1 MKFAGDK
8 SSQKNLTITGS
19 TLFAFFQKLIKNK
32 KVNVLFRIAVTVF
45 FFFLVNKSISQADLK
60 QLLHTINP
68 LVIMAVLLSGIMGF
82 YLQVIRWKYILQS
95 RQLPCNGCIPLK
107 TMLWGNLLGFLTP
120 GRVGELFRGIGI
132 DPARKS
138 DSVVAVFIDRLL
150 AILLVVST
158 GVLFM
163 FIQTT
168 VLKISPPLIEI
179 ISLEILLSLAVI
191 SIVIIKVSYFRSKKI
206 VSKGLSL
213 FSTIV
218 HLLNMKIVIVS
229 ILAHFFLILQ
239 TVLLFQMFGSP
250 GWVTNSIIA
259 GQSYLQMVFLPFSIA
274 NVGIREYSFGVF
286 LKQTVAKEE
295 SELIAFGV
303 SSLIL
308 FINIILPAFIGLIWI
323 IFDKNNKIKASGK

>member
-8 SSQKNLTITGS
+8 RFQKNLTIIGP
-19 TLFAFFQKLIKNK
+19 TLFSFFQKLIKNK
-32 KVNVLFRIAVTVF
+32 KVNILFRIAITVF
-45 FFFLVNKSISQADLK
+45 FFFLINKSISQADLK

-68 LVIMAVLLSGIMGF
+68 LIVIAVLLSGIVGF

-95 RQLPCNGCIPLK
+95 RHLPCNGCIPLK

-150 AILLVVST
+150 AILIVVLT
-158 GVLFM
+158 GILFM
-163 FIQTT
+163 IIQT
-168 VLKISPPLIEI
+168 VFLKISPPLIEI
-179 ISLEILLSLAVI
+179 ISLELLVSLIII
-191 SIVIIKVSYFRSKKI
+191 SLVIINVGYFRTKKI
-206 VSKGLSL
+206 VSKAISLLSA
-213 FSTIV
+213 IV
-218 HLLNMKIVIVS
+218 HLLNVKIVTIS
-229 ILAHFFLILQ
+229 ILAHLFLILQ

-250 GWVTNSIIA
+250 GWVFNSIIA
-259 GQSYLQMVFLPFSIA
+259 GQSYLQMIFLPFSIA
-274 NVGIREYSFGVF
+274 NVGIREYSFGLF
-286 LKQTVAKEE
+286 LKQTIANEE
-295 SELIAFGV
+295 SEVIAFGV

-323 IFDKNNKIKASGK
+323 IFDKNNKIKVSGK